1 MSTGATNLE
10 DLKAAIVRV
19 LSVELKTSEDRVR
32 RALSLKD
39 ELGLDSIA
47 AANATFAL
55 EDEFSVD
62 IEIDEGDVFDTVDD
76 LVVLVRRALKGSPA
90 NA

>member
-1 MSTGATNLE
+1 MSTQVADLD
-10 DLKAAIVRV
+10 DLKSTIVRI
-19 LSVELKTSEDRVR
+19 LSIELKTSEDRVR
-32 RALSLKD
+32 RAGSLKN

-76 LVVLVRRALKGSPA
+76 LVVLLRRALNGGSA
-90 NA
+90 VV